1 MSTEVVKISE
11 NASVTDLISTLT
23 RHRITGLPVINNKG
37 KLVGVVSEFDVI
49 QKKGK
54 TVGDLVREMSQKGLQ
69 FAPAAN
75 GDEAAYMALWQAL
88 SNTVAQGAPPAEKSE
103 K

>member
-1 MSTEVVKISE
+1 MQQPDVDKYF
-11 NASVTDLISTLT
+11 NKLDDSV
-23 RHRITGLPVINNKG
+23 
-37 KLVGVVSEFDVI
+37 
-49 QKKGK
+49 K
-54 TVGDLVREMSQKGLQ
+54 TVGDLVRVMRDKGLQ

-88 SNTVAQGAPPAEKSE
+88 SNAASQATPPAEKSE